1 MNIASTTNTISSK
14 IATGINLGS
23 PNGIPATPTNT
34 IEIMTLKTKD
44 SDFITVLTI
53 LCAQYMY
60 FNSSRIIIRQSF
72 KFKYQI
78 PN

>member
-23 PNGIPATPTNT
+23 PNGIPTTPTNT

-44 SDFITVLTI
+44 SDLINSIDYSICTI
-53 LCAQYMY
+53 YL
-60 FNSSRIIIRQSF
+60 F
-72 KFKYQI
+72 
-78 PN
+78 

>member
-23 PNGIPATPTNT
+23 PNGIPTTPTNT

-44 SDFITVLTI
+44 SLH
-53 LCAQYMY
+53 
-60 FNSSRIIIRQSF
+60 
-72 KFKYQI
+72 
-78 PN
+78 